1 MQTLAA
7 APRASLLDEQ
17 LRLAL
22 SPMCAALAA
31 APAALY
37 RVVYVGP
44 LSAPDV
50 IRDALQDAALG
61 FRTRI
66 SEWGDN
72 DAEDG
77 TPVLLLCDVADA
89 LAASRWCAS
98 IAGRQLVVW
107 GETPADDLPEE
118 VHVLTTGQ
126 DALVFDPRAHTG
138 PGAEGG
144 VVGGAVQRLVANPRG
159 PGNPLVLLTHERGMP
174 VIRDL
179 AHLHLDAAGFA
190 PVDATVPD
198 AGRLEL
204 QGRCA
209 PVLLVTRDA
218 EASALADLARRCRS
232 ASVPLVLIATPT
244 AWEQLS
250 RDSAWSALADER
262 AVVRVSGL
270 PDPSPEAAVP
280 WPPVAAVWV
289 GAPAS
294 GKTED
299 ALVLPR
305 GTTLLE
311 ALAHLEV
318 RGRPGRVAAW
328 TADGAAVVHV
338 EVRAAGAAVVGVHVV
353 GRGPALDRTAVLT
366 QLDEI
371 RCWPGLQVAVLTAAA
386 PAPGAGSEV
395 EETVQRIGFY
405 FARLDDERRGGAAT
419 PPRASAPGPR
429 AAARAL
435 IGLGLGEAA
444 RALLQEA
451 ESASQWSV
459 EEEVLLAFLTAEV
472 APDEAITR
480 LRDAALRL
488 SADAG
493 RADAWAVQTDAT
505 LNALL
510 LMVRTGSAGAA
521 EAWAT
526 VESWVRHA
534 GTDWVTSPRQA
545 AVLFELAARAGEA
558 PQARTFARLSRE
570 LVEPG
575 DPLAVAL
582 EPVFH
587 AIFGGQ
593 P

>member
-50 IRDALQDAALG
+50 LRGALQDAALG
-61 FRTRI
+61 SGTRV

-77 TPVLLLCDVADA
+77 TTVLLLCGVADA

-98 IAGRQLVVW
+98 SARRQLVVW
-107 GETPADDLPEE
+107 GETPVEDLPRE
-118 VHVLTTGQ
+118 VHLLATGQ
-126 DALVFDPRAHTG
+126 DGIVFDPRAHTG
-138 PGAEGG
+138 LGAEGG
-144 VVGGAVQRLVANPRG
+144 VLGGAIQRLVADPRG
-159 PGNPLVLLTHERGMP
+159 PGNPLVLLTHERSMP

-179 AHLHLDAAGFA
+179 AHLHFDAAGFSPA
-190 PVDATVPD
+190 QATVPH

-204 QGRCA
+204 QGGRA
-209 PVLLVTRDA
+209 AVVLVTMEA
-218 EASALADLARRCRS
+218 EASTLADLARRGRS
-232 ASVPLVLIATPT
+232 AGVPLVLIATR
-244 AWEQLS
+244 AAGEHLGG
-250 RDSAWSALADER
+250 DSAGSALADEC
-262 AVVRVSGL
+262 AVIRVTGL
-270 PDPSPEAAVP
+270 PDPPLAADVA
-280 WPPVAAVWV
+280 WPPAAAVWV

-294 GKTED
+294 QETED

-318 RGRPGRVAAW
+318 RGGPGRIAAW
-328 TADGAAVVHV
+328 TAHEVAVVYV
-338 EVRAAGAAVVGVHVV
+338 EARAAGAAVVGVHVV
-353 GRGPALDRTAVLT
+353 GRSPAPDRASVLT

-371 RCWPGLQVAVLTAAA
+371 RCWPGLQVAVLAAA
-386 PAPGAGSEV
+386 DSALGAGGGI

-405 FARLDDERRGGAAT
+405 FARLDDERRGGAAYPAR
-419 PPRASAPGPR
+419 PPAPCPH

-435 IGLGLGEAA
+435 VDLGLGAAA

-451 ESASQWSV
+451 ESSSQWSV

-480 LRDAALRL
+480 LRHAALRL
-488 SADAG
+488 STDAG
-493 RADAWAVQTDAT
+493 RADAWALQTDAT

-510 LMVRTGSAGAA
+510 LMVRTGSAGPA

-526 VESWVRHA
+526 VESWVRQA
-534 GTDWVTSPRQA
+534 STDWVSSPRQA

-558 PQARTFARLSRE
+558 PQARTFARLFRE
-570 LVEPG
+570 LVKPG
-575 DPLAVAL
+575 DPLARAL
-582 EPVFH
+582 NPVFH
-587 AIFGGQ
+587 ALFGGE